1 MRLVRLPLLLAVLLA
16 PAFAASIAH
25 AQANDQ
31 KVSTAQTPGRAGQ
44 VKADDIIDDHLFN
57 YEWLGIGEPE
67 GRVVAREISDLRDA
81 YEIETLN
88 RWILL

>member
-1 MRLVRLPLLLAVLLA
+1 MKKGDNDYRKCFPEADCIDNGD
-16 PAFAASIAH
+16 PFIAEI
-25 AQANDQ
+25 
-31 KVSTAQTPGRAGQ
+31 